1 MQINKYLVVFASK
14 GRSAKTVAQRT
25 AHYLNLDNNQTID
38 VTHNVHLL
46 TSKQFQHLI
55 CVSPTYGDEELEEG
69 MENFLIANDWT
80 PYCGHSFSVIEL
92 GLYRGYDS
100 PLLGAAKIIQTYLS
114 NNGLIHTTGTL
125 SLDSVPTPNEALLDQ
140 WLTKSFAS

>member
-1 MQINKYLVVFASK
+1 MQINKYLVIFASK
-14 GRSAKTVAQRT
+14 GRSAKTIAQRT
-25 AHYLNLDNNQTID
+25 AQFLKVDSHQPLD
-38 VTHNVHLL
+38 VTHNLQLL
-46 TSKQFQHLI
+46 AGTPFQHLI
-55 CVSPTYGDEELEEG
+55 FVCPTYGDEELEEG

-80 PYCGHSFSVIEL
+80 PYSGHSFSVIEL

-114 NNGLIHTTGTL
+114 SKGLIHSTGTL

-140 WLTKSFAS
+140 WLTKNFAS